1 VETDVLVG
9 AVLRN
14 DAHAWVDGE
23 HVPYLDGWCLAG
35 MRDDLLWLGG
45 FDETLAEPAY
55 YSDNLLCLEARAAGF
70 QLREEPRV
78 ALQHLCNGSIGPE
91 DRERQR
97 AASRANRERYV
108 ARVRELL
115 VPSPE
120 GVGATR

>member
-1 VETDVLVG
+1 MG
-9 AVLRN
+9 AKQRQP
-14 DAHAWVDGE
+14 DGE
-23 HVPYLDGWCLAG
+23 AIAA
-35 MRDDLLWLGG
+35 
-45 FDETLAEPAY
+45 AE
-55 YSDNLLCLEARAAGF
+55 AAGLDARF
-70 QLREEPRV
+70 AALTPQEIIVRSVRDGFPGGHRGRRDGAEV
-78 ALQHLCNGSIGPE
+78 ADVADAPCAHLDDEVTGLLGRPE

>member
-1 VETDVLVG
+1 
-9 AVLRN
+9 
-14 DAHAWVDGE
+14 
-23 HVPYLDGWCLAG
+23 

-45 FDETLAEPAY
+45 FDETLMEPAY

-78 ALQHLCNGSIGPE
+78 RLRHLCNGSIGPE

-97 AASRANRERYV
+97 VASRANRERYV